1 MAASVSTQYWSS
13 IPSVPLTKIWTCS
26 RRWNFFQLLVFNPR
40 DEYYLDHEII
50 IIITITAISVMPYE
64 KLPQRCMQWRK
75 KTTTVSKVFSMDL
88 KSERERE
95 RESERQIQIMKQ
107 REQLREVLGCQAME
121 TLVGQQAQLIDDRLW
136 MAEPV
141 KCVSHGGWLCQLT
154 LLCCIHLQLFT
165 IRAISYASFSC
176 SLQMQ

>member
-95 RESERQIQIMKQ
+95 RERETDSDHEAKGTTERGIG
-107 REQLREVLGCQAME
+107 V
-121 TLVGQQAQLIDDRLW
+121 
-136 MAEPV
+136 P
-141 KCVSHGGWLCQLT
+141 SHGDTCRSTGTAYRWPAVDGWASEVCLAWRLT
-154 LLCCIHLQLFT
+154 LSADTALLHSPPVVYDTCYFICQF
-165 IRAISYASFSC
+165 
-176 SLQMQ
+176 